1 MAIEYVLKNWK
12 KNLLKIKNYDW
23 DFFDCKNTTDN
34 MYLAKKYIVKE
45 GHCSQIEIKK
55 KVFSDDYM

>member
-1 MAIEYVLKNWK
+1 
-12 KNLLKIKNYDW
+12 
-23 DFFDCKNTTDN
+23 

-55 KVFSDDYM
+55 KFSAMITCKYISARISFISFLNSTNFCLISQKMNNNKY